1 MSQSGKEA
9 AAAHDHFNLYAV
21 TPLVVLT
28 FCALVQPEPWGY
40 YLSVATLLYIIAD
53 IAYNAL
59 VPECQPNTTRWATI
73 MLHHVV
79 TLWLVLHPVLHAE
92 NANMTAA
99 CTIVEINTLILTVN
113 RNLKWKSLT
122 YAFYFTWVT
131 QRLIWYPYVIYYNHA
146 TIVRWGAKPFDYFYC
161 QTVVTIAVL
170 CVLNFVWTAE
180 VVVGLMKAK
189 PQKKV

>member
-1 MSQSGKEA
+1 MSKEA

-28 FCALVQPEPWGY
+28 FCAIVQTQPWAF
-40 YLSVATLLYIIAD
+40 YLSVATLVYIIAD
-53 IAYNAL
+53 IVYNAL

-79 TLWLVLHPVLHAE
+79 TLWLVLHPVLHPE
-92 NANMTAA
+92 NAHLTAA
-99 CTIVEINTLILTVN
+99 CTIVEVNTLILTVN

-131 QRLIWYPYVIYYNHA
+131 QRLIWYPYLIYLNHV
-146 TIVRWGAKPFDYFYC
+146 TIVAWGAKPFDYFHC
-161 QTVVTIAVL
+161 QTVGTVAVL
-170 CVLNFVWTAE
+170 CALNFVWTAE
-180 VVVGLMKAK
+180 VVMGLLKK